1 MPSDIKYLLVFLIIA
16 LIVLIY
22 LQNQQCSVIPN
33 EGSLTRERNGSN
45 NNIDSKNAGPRMAL
59 RRDARQLVKDTR
71 DVARDVG
78 KVMRDAQ
85 PMRPS
90 APVEVTEDSSS
101 GSFENPL
108 PQNVNRQRYNVPDVD
123 QAALNKLMEEVNTG
137 NDLPVNSRQNEIF
150 GQRSNSINKAKGG
163 YRKVSYADSA
173 YRYDF
178 NGTGEKTGMP
188 ELDKLY
194 SESLVFGNNE
204 NALNNNNFQGFPD
217 GDVKFTKNKD
227 DITARGFMNPD
238 EKYSS
243 ADLKNFTPQGPQS
256 QKDKVL
262 RLYDSEEY
270 LPNEKL
276 LNNDLTK
283 GFQILENPVSVKN
296 PNLIPVLKSIPVS
309 SVLGSKR
316 NSTWDIRAEPPN
328 PKTVVSPFL
337 NSSIMPDIYATNRGC
352 L

>member
-1 MPSDIKYLLVFLIIA
+1 MPTDIKYLLVFLIIA

-22 LQNQQCSVIPN
+22 LQNQQCSVTPN
-33 EGSLTRERNGSN
+33 EGSLTRHRTESNPEQRIQRNLSPKDPLRPKTTKSIDN
-45 NNIDSKNAGPRMAL
+45 NTQDNSSL
-59 RRDARQLVKDTR
+59 
-71 DVARDVG
+71 
-78 KVMRDAQ
+78 
-85 PMRPS
+85 
-90 APVEVTEDSSS
+90 SSS
-101 GSFENPL
+101 SSSNTHSTHNTESTFENPL
-108 PQNVNRQRYNVPDVD
+108 PVNVNPDRYITPDVD
-123 QAALNKLMEEVNTG
+123 QTVLNKLMMEVNNG
-137 NDLPVNSRQNEIF
+137 NTLPVNSRQNEIF
-150 GQRSNSINKAKGG
+150 GQKSNSINKAKNG
-163 YRKVSYADSA
+163 YRKVSYADSE
-173 YRYDF
+173 YRSDF
-178 NGTGEKTGMP
+178 NGTREKNGSS

-194 SESLVFGNNE
+194 NDSLIFNNNE
-204 NALNNNNFQGFPD
+204 NSLENNKFEGYPDMNVNFTRSNNEMNVRGYLNSN
-217 GDVKFTKNKD
+217 
-227 DITARGFMNPD
+227 
-238 EKYSS
+238 EKYDT
-243 ADLKNFTPQGPQS
+243 ANLKDFSPSGPQS

-270 LPNEKL
+270 LPNDKL

-316 NSTWDIRAEPPN
+316 NSTWDIRSEPPN

>member
-1 MPSDIKYLLVFLIIA
+1 MPTDIKYLLVFLIIA

-22 LQNQQCSVIPN
+22 LQNQQCSVTPN
-33 EGSLTRERNGSN
+33 EGSLTRDR
-45 NNIDSKNAGPRMAL
+45 
-59 RRDARQLVKDTR
+59 LVNTELNPVQR
-71 DVARDVG
+71 IQ
-78 KVMRDAQ
+78 MN
-85 PMRPS
+85 S
-90 APVEVTEDSSS
+90 APKEPSRRKLTKPDDNNTQDNSSLSSS
-101 GSFENPL
+101 SSSSSSNTHSTHNTGSTFDNPL
-108 PQNVNRQRYNVPDVD
+108 PINVNPNRYSTPDVD
-123 QAALNKLMEEVNTG
+123 QTVLNKLMMEVNNG
-137 NDLPVNSRQNEIF
+137 NNLPVNSRQNEQF
-150 GQRSNSINKAKGG
+150 GQKSNSINKAKNG
-163 YRKVSYADSA
+163 YRPISYAESE
-173 YRYDF
+173 YRTDF
-178 NGTGEKTGMP
+178 NGTREKNGSL

-194 SESLVFGNNE
+194 NDSLIFNNNE
-204 NALNNNNFQGFPD
+204 NSLENNKFEGYPDMNVNFTRSNNEMNVRGYLNSN
-217 GDVKFTKNKD
+217 
-227 DITARGFMNPD
+227 
-238 EKYSS
+238 EKYDT
-243 ADLKNFTPQGPQS
+243 ANLKDFSPSGPQS

-270 LPNEKL
+270 LPNDKL

-316 NSTWDIRAEPPN
+316 NSTWDIRSEPPN

>member
-1 MPSDIKYLLVFLIIA
+1 MPTDIKYLLVFLIIA

-22 LQNQQCSVIPN
+22 LQNQQCSVTPN
-33 EGSLTRERNGSN
+33 EGSLTRDRTELNPVQRIQMNSVP
-45 NNIDSKNAGPRMAL
+45 KEQV
-59 RRDARQLVKDTR
+59 RRKMT
-71 DVARDVG
+71 
-78 KVMRDAQ
+78 K
-85 PMRPS
+85 
-90 APVEVTEDSSS
+90 PVDNQTQDNSSS
-101 GSFENPL
+101 SSSSSSKTNNTESTFENPL
-108 PQNVNRQRYNVPDVD
+108 PVNVNPKRYNIPDTD
-123 QAALNKLMEEVNTG
+123 QVVLNKLMMEVNQG

-150 GQRSNSINKAKGG
+150 GEKSNSINKAKNG
-163 YRKVSYADSA
+163 YRKVSYADSE
-173 YRYDF
+173 YRTNF
-178 NGTGEKTGMP
+178 NGTGEKNGLS
-188 ELDKLY
+188 ELEKLY
-194 SESLVFGNNE
+194 NDSLIFNNDENNLENNKFEGYPDMNVNFTKSNNE
-204 NALNNNNFQGFPD
+204 MNVKGFLNSN
-217 GDVKFTKNKD
+217 
-227 DITARGFMNPD
+227 
-238 EKYSS
+238 EKYDT
-243 ADLKNFTPQGPQS
+243 ANLKEFSPSGPQS

-270 LPNEKL
+270 LPNDKL

-316 NSTWDIRAEPPN
+316 NSTWDIRSEPPN